1 MSSSSNNSN
10 NNRDSSNQKKR
21 KMWRTV
27 NVTAGG
33 GPSQS
38 MTPEAAAKYIQQAAN
53 QSSGNSSSSSRNGN
67 SNNGGREVK
76 ISFGPSRPPSTSSNG
91 NGNNNNNNNN
101 NRSFN
106 LGNIDLQALK
116 ETAAAAAAASKPS
129 KGGGKNINNNNNNN
143 NNSNNGLPCTE
154 AEMKALM
161 SMFVEIMGMSMD
173 SEKMMKATKNMLNN
187 NNSNNK
193 KGPVFMF
200 GNSNGGG
207 GIPMPPGGWSD
218 ASAEA
223 MAAATAGFFADG
235 ASWEAIRRTYGGMM
249 NGDMMMDDDDDGS
262 EEDGDDDDDDD
273 DDDSLPNLDDMRQLF
288 QAQQKSHFEAM
299 ARSRMN
305 MNMNSSSSS
314 SNNFNQE
321 IPPSDWESL
330 EQVAM
335 DDALEA
341 EDRARKAAKK
351 REKKQRRK
359 QKQKEEAAQKAAEAA
374 MKKKEKTILSWRSRV
389 VSACQSGEVSKLD
402 ALLHESPLRKA
413 PDEESPLTRS
423 HILPHLEFLLP
434 NSVAKNRSLLNR
446 GEEARKKLAEY
457 ILCQDIPIVFQP
469 LRSGRTALHSA
480 CFHGDLQ
487 FLKLVLERVRNYDDT
502 EDRIPSNYLDQTCAE
517 SGWSLLHYASVAG
530 SKEFLEIL
538 LQEGCKIG
546 TITDDTHTWRKSD
559 GKGVTA
565 RELIQYIHR
574 NEHEK
579 VLETHGVAL
588 QDTISALCSNQSERR
603 AFHNN
608 ISGVLRRLIDIE
620 TNGYSPPKQ
629 NNVTSRDENEDW
641 NDANQQQQQ
650 QQQQQQESSSS
661 SRKRKKKKKKKQA
674 QKVTEDAKDE
684 TAKTTTTQEQKSTE
698 SKEAKDPL
706 VMALLGMGFAEQQ
719 INAAVEACGGTNRAT
734 ADDLVTWILG
744 QDADGNDNSNS
755 GPSIVH
761 AAEITAETTIKA
773 TSFDQAVKLDAA
785 TQEKEEVAR
794 RLAMKR
800 EEQRR
805 RNRAWN
811 DSQQSRLAEAAK
823 VKAAK
828 AMMPQR
834 QVAPVP
840 PPPEYAAAYPSLLST
855 VSSGSTTAAAPPPAP
870 PPKSAAVP
878 KPTILP
884 KNIGSKSVAA
894 APKKAVVPSVKPTS
908 KPAKNEKPEAAP
920 VVIPKILK
928 KPEAE
933 IPPPKAVR
941 KAAPKAAPLAK
952 PHPKVD
958 SPPEIRNIVK
968 EKPVDAKPVPVLA
981 QKIATPVPGLAP
993 LSNGGYNF
1001 PSGLPVSSAPLVP
1014 PPQSSAPPP
1023 GFMAPSPPP
1032 NLQPNMPPPGVN
1044 FPPLDNSILNP
1055 ANGIGLH
1062 LDQGQM
1068 GEIRATA
1075 KAFVPTSFGPSI
1087 PGGDLGMPP
1096 LSSAFANP
1104 QPSSGMPA
1112 IGGAPES
1119 KSMIQSAFAP
1129 GILSGGL
1136 GGAPGVMGGDNLNG
1150 QDRMPS
1156 MTPVSTDS
1164 TTNTTTSLSGFEESG
1179 LAGIPLGFGMGIPQH
1194 GTSSLLDSI
1203 ATGPAPIE
1211 ASSIWGGPQGG
1222 PALDAFSSL
1231 GLGDVGGGNN
1241 QYDDKNIADANLWG
1255 SVASNNPANSNQGS
1269 IW

>member
-1 MSSSSNNSN
+1 MSSSSNNKN
-10 NNRDSSNQKKR
+10 NNNKDSNQKKR

-27 NVTAGG
+27 NVTAGS

-38 MTPEAAAKYIQQAAN
+38 MTPEAAAKYIQQAAS
-53 QSSGNSSSSSRNGN
+53 QSASSRN
-67 SNNGGREVK
+67 SNGGREVK
-76 ISFGPSRPPSTSSNG
+76 ISFGPSRPPSNSSNS
-91 NGNNNNNNNN
+91 NNNSSSNNSNNS
-101 NRSFN
+101 RSIN
-106 LGNIDLQALK
+106 LGNLDLQALK
-116 ETAAAAAAASKPS
+116 ETAAAAAAASKP
-129 KGGGKNINNNNNNN
+129 KGGGKHSNNNNNKD
-143 NNSNNGLPCTE
+143 GLPCTE

-173 SEKMMKATKNMLNN
+173 SEKMKAKNNHNN
-187 NNSNNK
+187 NNNK

-200 GNSNGGG
+200 GNSNGG
-207 GIPMPPGGWSD
+207 IPMPPGGWSD
-218 ASAEA
+218 ASAET

-249 NGDMMMDDDDDGS
+249 NDNDDYDDDDDDDDNDDY
-262 EEDGDDDDDDD
+262 EDGSDEEDD

-305 MNMNSSSSS
+305 SSSGSS
-314 SNNFNQE
+314 SGFNRE

-341 EDRARKAAKK
+341 EERARKAAKK
-351 REKKQRRK
+351 REKKQRKK

-374 MKKKEKTILSWRSRV
+374 MKKKEKAILSWRSRV

-413 PDEESPLTRS
+413 PDEESSLLSRS

-446 GEEARKKLAEY
+446 GKESRKKLAEY
-457 ILCQDIPIVFQP
+457 VLCQDIPIVFQP

-480 CFHGDLQ
+480 CFQGDLQ
-487 FLKLVLERVRNYDDT
+487 FLKLVLERVRDYEDT
-502 EDRIPSNYLDQTCAE
+502 EDRIPSNYLDQTCTE

-530 SKEFLEIL
+530 STEILEIL
-538 LQEGCKIG
+538 LQEGCNIA

-565 RELIQYIHR
+565 RELIQYMHR

-588 QDTISALCSNQSERR
+588 QDMINTFCSNHSERR
-603 AFHNN
+603 NFQSNLHR
-608 ISGVLRRLIDIE
+608 VLMRLTDIE

-629 NNVTSRDENEDW
+629 NNAASRGDENEDS
-641 NDANQQQQQ
+641 NDAQK
-650 QQQQQQESSSS
+650 QQQESAS

-674 QKVTEDAKDE
+674 QKAAEEAKQE
-684 TAKTTTTQEQKSTE
+684 AAKAAATQEQEWSERSTE
-698 SKEAKDPL
+698 DKDPL
-706 VMALLGMGFAEQQ
+706 VMALIGMGFAEQQ
-719 INAAVEACGGTNRAT
+719 INAAVKACGGTNRAT

-744 QDADGNDNSNS
+744 QDADGNDNSSS

-761 AAEITAETTIKA
+761 EAEITAETTIKTTA
-773 TSFDQAVKLDAA
+773 FEKVDAA
-785 TQEKEEVAR
+785 AQEQEEAAK

-811 DSQQSRLAEAAK
+811 DSQQSRQTEAAK
-823 VKAAK
+823 AKAAK
-828 AMMPQR
+828 AMMVQR
-834 QVAPVP
+834 QVVAP
-840 PPPEYAAAYPSLLST
+840 PPPAGYAAAYPTLQST
-855 VSSGSTTAAAPPPAP
+855 MSSGSAASSAAAAAAPPPQVVESKPA
-870 PPKSAAVP
+870 PKSAAVP
-878 KPTILP
+878 KPAIVPKKIL
-884 KNIGSKSVAA
+884 SKPVAA
-894 APKKAVVPSVKPTS
+894 APKRAPGPSVKPTPTTS
-908 KPAKNEKPEAAP
+908 VKPAKIEKPAAALA
-920 VVIPKILK
+920 IPKILK

-933 IPPPKAVR
+933 KPAPKAVL
-941 KAAPKAAPLAK
+941 KAAPPTK
-952 PHPKVD
+952 PPPKVD

-968 EKPVDAKPVPVLA
+968 EQPVVAKPVPVLA
-981 QKIATPVPGLAP
+981 QMNPPT
-993 LSNGGYNF
+993 SNAGF
-1001 PSGLPVSSAPLVP
+1001 SLPSGLPVSSVPMVP

-1032 NLQPNMPPPGVN
+1032 NMQPNMPPPGVN
-1044 FPPLDNSILNP
+1044 FPPLDSSMLNHP
-1055 ANGIGLH
+1055 TNGMGLPM
-1062 LDQGQM
+1062 DQGQM

-1075 KAFVPTSFGPSI
+1075 KAFVPTSFGSSI
-1087 PGGDLGMPP
+1087 PGGDPGLPP
-1096 LSSAFANP
+1096 LSGAFANP
-1104 QPSSGMPA
+1104 QPSAGMPP
-1112 IGGAPES
+1112 IVGGAPEG

-1136 GGAPGVMGGDNLNG
+1136 GGAPGLMPGDNLNG

-1156 MTPVSTDS
+1156 MTPISTDS

-1194 GTSSLLDSI
+1194 TGGTSSLLDSI
-1203 ATGPAPIE
+1203 AAGPAPVE

-1222 PALDAFSSL
+1222 PALDTFSSL
-1231 GLGDVGGGNN
+1231 GLGGLGADNN
-1241 QYDDKNIADANLWG
+1241 QYDDKNNAANATLWG
-1255 SVASNNPANSNQGS
+1255 NAARNNPANSNQGS